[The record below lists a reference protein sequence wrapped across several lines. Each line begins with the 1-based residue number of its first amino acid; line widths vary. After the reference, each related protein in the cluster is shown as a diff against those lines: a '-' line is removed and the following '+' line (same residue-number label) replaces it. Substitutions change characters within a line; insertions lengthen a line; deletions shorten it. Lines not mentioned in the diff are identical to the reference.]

1 MPLTRDPNNPCC
13 ALEAPALIAPPAA
26 YHCREFRNETP
37 KERTH
42 LNKEG
47 NDIRSDIYASDY
59 PTVDNEVLIGT
70 QVPC

>member
-1 MPLTRDPNNPCC
+1 MPLTRDPSNPRCT
-13 ALEAPALIAPPAA
+13 LEAPALIAPPAA
-26 YHCREFRNETP
+26 CTTAVSLQMKASEG
-37 KERTH
+37 RTH

-70 QVPC
+70 